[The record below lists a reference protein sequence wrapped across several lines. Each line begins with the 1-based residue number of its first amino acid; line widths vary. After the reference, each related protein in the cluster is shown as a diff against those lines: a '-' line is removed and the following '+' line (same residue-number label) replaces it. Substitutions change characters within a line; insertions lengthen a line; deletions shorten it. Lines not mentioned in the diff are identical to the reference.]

1 MTLNLTVHIDSP
13 ELGLD
18 EELEGGGKVVVGIL
32 LAGCLTKIYLLYQ
45 WPSVLPSTSMVL
57 NWASMKNLKAVGRS

>member
-1 MTLNLTVHIDSP
+1 MALDLTVHIDGP

-32 LAGCLTKIYLLYQ
+32 LA
-45 WPSVLPSTSMVL
+45 S
-57 NWASMKNLKAVGRS
+57 